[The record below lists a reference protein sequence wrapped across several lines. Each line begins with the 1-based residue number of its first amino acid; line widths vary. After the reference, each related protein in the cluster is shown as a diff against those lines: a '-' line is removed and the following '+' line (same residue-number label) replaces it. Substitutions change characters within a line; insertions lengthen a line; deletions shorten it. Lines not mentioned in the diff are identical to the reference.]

1 MPSASRAQRKDST
14 ALLRSGISILPM
26 SLVGQSRRFGDVCDM
41 SALPP
46 TTAVLMQCRERQKD
60 ATTGLMHR
68 SKFHPYSIT
77 LSVRANEQRPRPAFE
92 GIVDTLPALQDLAPI
107 WRSLL
112 AVTSDVTHI
121 TII

>member
-1 MPSASRAQRKDST
+1 VDIP
-14 ALLRSGISILPM
+14 
-26 SLVGQSRRFGDVCDM
+26 
-41 SALPP
+41 
-46 TTAVLMQCRERQKD
+46 ERQVR

-68 SKFHPYSIT
+68 SKFHPCSIT
-77 LSVRANEQRPRPAFE
+77 LLVRANEQRPRPAFE
-92 GIVDTLPALQDLAPI
+92 DIVDTLRALQDLAPV